1 MVKIILKKENHTSI
15 QDLREELELISEI
28 KPDAILLEGEEN
40 QKRKISLV
48 EKSLLLPF
56 NVFSYFFGNIW
67 VSKKPV
73 EYMAKALDIQLYK
86 TRENNLKLIKLMSK
100 TTIIIYLSL
109 ILLSLFLIH
118 LALLLPIFGTN
129 LSIGFLLLLFSLF
142 LIILLILIPA
152 RNSKR
157 DKAIKN
163 KITDIIQQENETIL
177 VVVGE
182 DHEKEVKNLLIS
194 DPDININKEDIEVK
208 ESLSKGTKYKILD
221 ILLPLMKSLALLFIL
236 YYLNAEIILFISNIV
251 A

>member
-1 MVKIILKKENHTSI
+1 MVKIIFKKENHTSI

-40 QKRKISLV
+40 QKQKISLV

-56 NVFSYFFGNIW
+56 NLFSYFFGNIW

-100 TTIIIYLSL
+100 TKMITYLSF

-129 LSIGFLLLLFSLF
+129 LSIGFLLLLLGLLSL
-142 LIILLILIPA
+142 ILLILIPA
-152 RNSKR
+152 LNSKR

-177 VVVGE
+177 VLIGE

-194 DPDININKEDIEVK
+194 DPEININKEDIEVK
-208 ESLSKGTKYKILD
+208 ESLQKGSKEAIFNSKWLI
-221 ILLPLMKSLALLFIL
+221 MKSIGLVFFL
-236 YYLNAEIILFISNIV
+236 YYIHVEILRILII
-251 A
+251 